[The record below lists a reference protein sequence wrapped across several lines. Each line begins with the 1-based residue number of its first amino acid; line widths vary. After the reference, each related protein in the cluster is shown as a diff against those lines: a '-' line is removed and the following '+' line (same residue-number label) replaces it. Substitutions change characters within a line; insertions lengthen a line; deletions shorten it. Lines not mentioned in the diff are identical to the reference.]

1 MKRSAL
7 FFALLL
13 AGSAAQAGVQVV
25 EGITYCEVDGLNL
38 EMDMAWDDVIP
49 GPRPTVIFIHG
60 GGWFNGTRELY
71 SDETMLFAQDGYT
84 AFTISYR
91 LTSLPNA
98 FDDPYAVGAQ
108 YPDPIDD
115 VKCAVNHIFDNAAFY
130 EVDTTRVAL
139 YGESSGGHLAM
150 MTAYVDP
157 RIKAIVSWYGPSQLS
172 KLYRTSS
179 EAAKVAKFMGGSP
192 MEVGNA
198 IYQEASPLN
207 YVTEDSQP
215 TLVIQGTGDTIVPA
229 QQSRMLQQA
238 LAPLSPESRFLY
250 IPGADHGVPGYR
262 AQATETSL
270 EFLNQMLGVGDA
282 RMAAY

>member
-1 MKRSAL
+1 
-7 FFALLL
+7 FALLL
-13 AGSAAQAGVQVV
+13 AGSAAQADVQVV

-71 SDETMLFAQDGYT
+71 SDEAVIFAQDGYT

-130 EVDTTRVAL
+130 E
-139 YGESSGGHLAM
+139 
-150 MTAYVDP
+150 
-157 RIKAIVSWYGPSQLS
+157 
-172 KLYRTSS
+172 
-179 EAAKVAKFMGGSP
+179 
-192 MEVGNA
+192 
-198 IYQEASPLN
+198 
-207 YVTEDSQP
+207 
-215 TLVIQGTGDTIVPA
+215 
-229 QQSRMLQQA
+229 
-238 LAPLSPESRFLY
+238 
-250 IPGADHGVPGYR
+250 
-262 AQATETSL
+262 
-270 EFLNQMLGVGDA
+270 
-282 RMAAY
+282 